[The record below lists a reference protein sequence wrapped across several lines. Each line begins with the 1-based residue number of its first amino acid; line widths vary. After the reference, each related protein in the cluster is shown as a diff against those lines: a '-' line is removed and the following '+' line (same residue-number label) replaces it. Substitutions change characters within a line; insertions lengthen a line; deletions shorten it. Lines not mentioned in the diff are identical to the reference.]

1 MTQVAVIDYGV
12 NNLASVMHAFSHLGI
27 PAYVAKEPDQL
38 EGASHIVL
46 PGVGSFPVGMAN
58 LRRSGFADA
67 LPQAVRSGRSLLG
80 LCLGM
85 QLLADGSDEFG
96 DSQGLGLLPGRVGR
110 LRSTDLP
117 LPHMGW
123 NRTVPTRA
131 CLLFDG
137 LMKDETAFYFVHS
150 YGFLDPNADM
160 VVAVCDYG
168 KPIVA
173 AVNRGNIYG
182 VQFHPEKSQ
191 KSGLKLLRNFVTLC

>member
-27 PAYVAKEPDQL
+27 PAHAAKEPAQL
-38 EGASHIVL
+38 EGASHVVL
-46 PGVGSFPVGMAN
+46 PGVGSFPAGMAS
-58 LRRSGFADA
+58 LRRSGFADV
-67 LPQAVRSGRSLLG
+67 LPQVVGSGLSLLG

-110 LRSTDLP
+110 LRSPDLP

-123 NRTVPTRA
+123 NKTVPTRA
-131 CLLFDG
+131 CSLFDG
-137 LMKDETAFYFVHS
+137 LEDEAAFYFVHS
-150 YGFLDPNADM
+150 YGFLDPEAEM
-160 VVAVCDYG
+160 VVAVCEYG
-168 KPIVA
+168 KPVVA
-173 AVNRGNIYG
+173 AVNQGNIYG